1 MILMQELKAQQKRKV
16 MEMPNINQIY
26 SIVNSVAS
34 QSMGSAAV
42 TVVDTSSFIALGNSV
57 LSSQS
62 NTDAYLNTL
71 VDRIGKTI
79 FSVRAYQAA
88 DRDIVREPFEYGC
101 ILQKIYVD
109 MPEARVNNS
118 WNIGSNGYTPE
129 FAPVI
134 KPSVKQKLFDAI
146 STWEVAVTIPD
157 EILKTAFL
165 NETAHAVFIDAIF
178 TSMENMMQLA
188 MENTINI
195 TRASFISR
203 KINTGN
209 VCGAI
214 NLLANYND
222 LTVEPLTVSNCLR
235 DLGFLKYASQQ
246 IKLWTDRMVRM
257 STLFNDEAGYKRHT
271 PKDLQ
276 VLDVLADFATASDIY
291 LQANTYHDELVK
303 MPYYNVVPYWQ
314 GSGEAYTFDDTSA
327 VNIKINNN
335 TTVDESGI
343 LAILFDHDAM
353 GVTIKDRRSSTERN
367 NHDEYTNYYNKANI
381 GYFNDMSENA
391 IVFYIKDVEGGEG

>member
-1 MILMQELKAQQKRKV
+1 
-16 MEMPNINQIY
+16 MPNINQIY

-34 QSMGSAAV
+34 QSMGSAAISA
-42 TVVDTSSFIALGNSV
+42 VDASSFIALGNSV
-57 LSSQS
+57 LSSQN

-79 FSVRAYQAA
+79 FSVRAYQAT

-134 KPSVKQKLFDAI
+134 KPTVKQKLFNAI

-157 EILKTAFL
+157 EILKTAFTS
-165 NETAHAVFIDAIF
+165 ETAMAVFIDAIF
-178 TSMENMMQLA
+178 TAMENMMQLA
-188 MENTINI
+188 MENNINI
-195 TRASFISR
+195 TRAAFIAR
-203 KINTGN
+203 KLNANNT
-209 VCGAI
+209 CGAI
-214 NLLANYND
+214 NLLANYNHLTAGS
-222 LTVEPLTVSNCLR
+222 LTVATCLR

-246 IKLWTDRMVRM
+246 IKLWTDRMVKM
-257 STLFNDEAGYKRHT
+257 STLFNDEQGYKRDT

-276 VLDVLADFATASDIY
+276 VLDVLADFATSLDIY
-291 LQANTYHDELVK
+291 LQASTYHDDLVK

-314 GSGEAYTFDDTSA
+314 GSGEGYAFDDTSA
-327 VNIKINNN
+327 VNIKIDAN
-335 TTVDESGI
+335 TTVNKSGV
-343 LAILFDHDAM
+343 LAVLFDHDAM
-353 GVTIKDRRSSTERN
+353 GVTIKDRRATTERN

-381 GYFNDMSENA
+381 GYFNDMSENG
-391 IVFYIKDVEGGEG
+391 IVFYIEDVSGGEG

>member
-1 MILMQELKAQQKRKV
+1 
-16 MEMPNINQIY
+16 MPNINQIY

-34 QSMGSAAV
+34 QSMGSSAV
-42 TVVDTSSFIALGNSV
+42 TAVDASSFIALGNSV
-57 LSSQS
+57 LSSQAS
-62 NTDAYLNTL
+62 TDAYLNTL

-79 FSVRAYQAA
+79 FSIRAYQAA

-118 WNIGSNGYTPE
+118 WNIGANNYTPE

-134 KPSVKQKLFDAI
+134 KPTVKQKLFNAI

-157 EILKTAFL
+157 EILKTAFTS
-165 NETAHAVFIDAIF
+165 ETAMAVFIDAIF
-178 TSMENMMQLA
+178 TAMENMMQLA
-188 MENTINI
+188 MENNINI
-195 TRASFISR
+195 TRAAFIAR
-203 KINTGN
+203 KLNANST
-209 VCGAI
+209 CGAI
-214 NLLANYND
+214 NLLANYNELTGER
-222 LTVEPLTVSNCLR
+222 LTVATCLR

-246 IKLWTDRMVRM
+246 IKLWTDRMVKM
-257 STLFNDEAGYKRHT
+257 STLFNDEQGYKRHT

-276 VLDVLADFATASDIY
+276 VLDVLADFATSSDIY

-314 GSGEAYTFDDTSA
+314 GSGEGYAFDDTSA
-327 VNIKINNN
+327 VNIKIDAS
-335 TTVDESGI
+335 TTVNKSGV
-343 LAILFDHDAM
+343 LAVLFDHDAM
-353 GVTIKDRRSSTERN
+353 GVTIKDRRATTERN

-381 GYFNDMSENA
+381 GYFNDMSENG
-391 IVFYIKDVEGGEG
+391 IVFYIEDVSGGEG

>member
-1 MILMQELKAQQKRKV
+1 MELKAQQKRKV
-16 MEMPNINQIY
+16 KKMPNINQIY

-34 QSMGSAAV
+34 QAMGSAAISA
-42 TVVDTSSFIALGNSV
+42 VDASSFIALGNSV
-57 LSSQS
+57 LSSQTS
-62 NTDAYLNTL
+62 TDAYLNTL

-79 FSVRAYQAA
+79 FSIRAYQVA

-118 WNIGSNGYTPE
+118 WNIGAQNYTPE

-134 KPSVKQKLFDAI
+134 KPTIKQKLFNAI

-157 EILKTAFL
+157 EILKTAFTS
-165 NETAHAVFIDAIF
+165 ETAMAVFIDAIF

-188 MENTINI
+188 MENNINI
-195 TRASFISR
+195 TRAAFIAR
-203 KINTGN
+203 KLNANST
-209 VCGAI
+209 CGAI
-214 NLLANYND
+214 NLLANYNELTGEK
-222 LTVEPLTVSNCLR
+222 LTVATCLR

-246 IKLWTDRMVRM
+246 IKLWTDRMIKM

-276 VLDVLADFATASDIY
+276 VLDVLADFATSSDIY

-314 GSGEAYTFDDTSA
+314 GSGEGYAFDDTSA
-327 VNIKINNN
+327 VNIKIDAN
-335 TTVDESGI
+335 TTVNKSGV
-343 LAILFDHDAM
+343 LAVLFDHDAM
-353 GVTIKDRRSSTERN
+353 GVTIKDRRATTERN

-381 GYFNDMSENA
+381 GYFNDMSENG
-391 IVFYIKDVEGGEG
+391 IVFYIEDVSGGEG

>member
-1 MILMQELKAQQKRKV
+1 
-16 MEMPNINQIY
+16 MPNINQIY

-34 QSMGSAAV
+34 QSMGSATISAV
-42 TVVDTSSFIALGNSV
+42 DASSFIALGNSV

-79 FSVRAYQAA
+79 FSIRAYQVA

-118 WNIGSNGYTPE
+118 WNIGNNNYTPE

-134 KPSVKQKLFDAI
+134 KPTVKQKLFNAI

-157 EILKTAFL
+157 EILKTAFTS
-165 NETAHAVFIDAIF
+165 ETAMAVFIDAIF
-178 TSMENMMQLA
+178 TAMENMMQLA
-188 MENTINI
+188 MENNINI
-195 TRASFISR
+195 TRAAFIAR
-203 KINTGN
+203 KLNANST
-209 VCGAI
+209 CGAI
-214 NLLANYND
+214 NLLANYNELTGET
-222 LTVEPLTVSNCLR
+222 LTVATCLR

-246 IKLWTDRMVRM
+246 IKLWTDRMIKM

-276 VLDVLADFATASDIY
+276 VLDVLADFATSSDIY

-314 GSGEAYTFDDTSA
+314 GSGEGYAFNDTSA
-327 VNIKINNN
+327 VNIKIDAN
-335 TTVDESGI
+335 TTVNKSGV
-343 LAILFDHDAM
+343 LAVLFDHDAM
-353 GVTIKDRRSSTERN
+353 GVTIKDRRATTERN

-381 GYFNDMSENA
+381 GYFNDMSENG
-391 IVFYIKDVEGGEG
+391 IVFYIEDVSGGEG

>member
-1 MILMQELKAQQKRKV
+1 
-16 MEMPNINQIY
+16 MPNINQIY

-34 QSMGSAAV
+34 QAMGSASIAAV
-42 TVVDTSSFIALGNSV
+42 DASSFIALGNSV

-79 FSVRAYQAA
+79 FSIRAYQAA

-118 WNIGSNGYTPE
+118 WNIGNNNYTPE

-134 KPSVKQKLFDAI
+134 KPTVKQKLFNAI

-157 EILKTAFL
+157 EILKTAFTS
-165 NETAHAVFIDAIF
+165 ETAMAVFIDAIF
-178 TSMENMMQLA
+178 TAMENMMQLA
-188 MENTINI
+188 MENNINI
-195 TRASFISR
+195 TRAAFIAR
-203 KINTGN
+203 KLNAART
-209 VCGAI
+209 CGAI
-214 NLLANYND
+214 NLLANYNKLTGET
-222 LTVEPLTVSNCLR
+222 LTVATCLR

-246 IKLWTDRMVRM
+246 IKLWTDRMVKM
-257 STLFNDEAGYKRHT
+257 STLFNDEEGYKRHT

-276 VLDVLADFATASDIY
+276 VLDVLADFATSSDIY

-314 GSGEAYTFDDTSA
+314 GSGEGYAFDDTSA
-327 VNIKINNN
+327 VNIKIDNN
-335 TTVDESGI
+335 TTVNKSGV
-343 LAILFDHDAM
+343 LAVLFDHDAM
-353 GVTIKDRRSSTERN
+353 GVTIKDRRATTERN

-381 GYFNDMSENA
+381 GYFNDMSENG
-391 IVFYIKDVEGGEG
+391 IVFYIEDVSGGEG

>member
-1 MILMQELKAQQKRKV
+1 
-16 MEMPNINQIY
+16 MPNINQIY

-34 QSMGSAAV
+34 QAMGSASIAAV
-42 TVVDTSSFIALGNSV
+42 DASSFIALGNSV

-79 FSVRAYQAA
+79 FSIRAYQAA

-118 WNIGSNGYTPE
+118 WNIGNNNYTPE

-134 KPSVKQKLFDAI
+134 KPTVKQKLFNAI

-157 EILKTAFL
+157 EILKTAFTS
-165 NETAHAVFIDAIF
+165 ETAMAVFIDAIF
-178 TSMENMMQLA
+178 TAMENMMQLA
-188 MENTINI
+188 MENNINI
-195 TRASFISR
+195 TRAAFIAR
-203 KINTGN
+203 KLNAART
-209 VCGAI
+209 CGAI
-214 NLLANYND
+214 NLLANYNELTGET
-222 LTVEPLTVSNCLR
+222 LTVATCLR

-246 IKLWTDRMVRM
+246 IKLWTDRMVKM
-257 STLFNDEAGYKRHT
+257 STLFNDEEGYKRHT

-276 VLDVLADFATASDIY
+276 VLDVLADFATSSDIY

-314 GSGEAYTFDDTSA
+314 GSGEGYAFDDTSA
-327 VNIKINNN
+327 VNIKIDKN
-335 TTVDESGI
+335 TTVNKSGV
-343 LAILFDHDAM
+343 LAVLFDHDAM
-353 GVTIKDRRSSTERN
+353 GVTIKDRRATTERN

-381 GYFNDMSENA
+381 GYFNDMSENG
-391 IVFYIKDVEGGEG
+391 IVFYIEDVSGGEG

>member
-1 MILMQELKAQQKRKV
+1 
-16 MEMPNINQIY
+16 MPNINQIY

-34 QSMGSAAV
+34 QAMGSAAISA
-42 TVVDTSSFIALGNSV
+42 VDASSFIALGNSV
-57 LSSQS
+57 LSSQT

-79 FSVRAYQAA
+79 FSIRAYQAA
-88 DRDIVREPFEYGC
+88 DRDIVRESFEYGC

-109 MPEARVNNS
+109 MPEAKVNNS

-134 KPSVKQKLFDAI
+134 KPTVKQKLFNAI

-157 EILKTAFL
+157 EILKTAFTS
-165 NETAHAVFIDAIF
+165 ETAMAVFIDAIF

-188 MENTINI
+188 MENNINI
-195 TRASFISR
+195 TRAAFIAR
-203 KINTGN
+203 KLNTHN
-209 VCGAI
+209 TCGAI

-222 LTVEPLTVSNCLR
+222 LTGETLTVATCLR

-246 IKLWTDRMVRM
+246 IKLWTDRMVKM

-276 VLDVLADFATASDIY
+276 VLDVLADFATSSDIY

-314 GSGEAYTFDDTSA
+314 GSGEGYAFEDTSA
-327 VNIKINNN
+327 VNIKIDAN
-335 TTVDESGI
+335 TTVNKSGV
-343 LAILFDHDAM
+343 LAVLFDHDAM
-353 GVTIKDRRSSTERN
+353 GVTIKDRRATTERN

-381 GYFNDMSENA
+381 GYFNDMSENG
-391 IVFYIKDVEGGEG
+391 IVFYIEDTSGGEG

>member
-1 MILMQELKAQQKRKV
+1 
-16 MEMPNINQIY
+16 MPNINQIY

-34 QSMGSAAV
+34 QAMGSAAISA
-42 TVVDTSSFIALGNSV
+42 VDASSFIALGNSV
-57 LSSQS
+57 LSSQT

-79 FSVRAYQAA
+79 FSIRAYQAA
-88 DRDIVREPFEYGC
+88 DRDIVRESFEYGC

-109 MPEARVNNS
+109 MPEAKVNNS

-134 KPSVKQKLFDAI
+134 KPTVKQKLFNAI

-157 EILKTAFL
+157 EILKTAFTS
-165 NETAHAVFIDAIF
+165 ETAMAVFIDAIF

-188 MENTINI
+188 MENNINI
-195 TRASFISR
+195 TRAAFIAR
-203 KINTGN
+203 KLNTHN
-209 VCGAI
+209 TCGAI

-222 LTVEPLTVSNCLR
+222 LTGETLTVATCLR

-246 IKLWTDRMVRM
+246 IKLWTDRMVKM

-276 VLDVLADFATASDIY
+276 VLDVLADFATSSDIY

-314 GSGEAYTFDDTSA
+314 GSGEGYAFNDTSA
-327 VNIKINNN
+327 VNIKIDAN
-335 TTVDESGI
+335 TTVNKSGI
-343 LAILFDHDAM
+343 LAVLFDHDAM
-353 GVTIKDRRSSTERN
+353 GVTIKDRRATTERN

-381 GYFNDMSENA
+381 GYFNDMSENG
-391 IVFYIKDVEGGEG
+391 IVFYIEDVSGGEG

>member
-1 MILMQELKAQQKRKV
+1 
-16 MEMPNINQIY
+16 MPNINQIY

-34 QSMGSAAV
+34 QSMGSAAISA
-42 TVVDTSSFIALGNSV
+42 VDASSFIALGNSV
-57 LSSQS
+57 LSSQN

-79 FSVRAYQAA
+79 FSIRAYQAA

-134 KPSVKQKLFDAI
+134 KPTVKQKLFNAI

-157 EILKTAFL
+157 EILKTAFTS
-165 NETAHAVFIDAIF
+165 ETAMAVFIDAIF
-178 TSMENMMQLA
+178 TAMENMMQLA
-188 MENTINI
+188 MENNINI
-195 TRASFISR
+195 TRAAFIAR
-203 KINTGN
+203 KLNANNT
-209 VCGAI
+209 CGAI
-214 NLLANYND
+214 NLLANYNHLTAGS
-222 LTVEPLTVSNCLR
+222 LTVATCLR

-246 IKLWTDRMVRM
+246 IKLWTDRMVKM
-257 STLFNDEAGYKRHT
+257 STLFNDEQGYKRHT

-276 VLDVLADFATASDIY
+276 VLDVLADFATSSDIY

-314 GSGEAYTFDDTSA
+314 GSGEGYAFDDTSA
-327 VNIKINNN
+327 VNIKIDAN
-335 TTVDESGI
+335 TTVNKSGV
-343 LAILFDHDAM
+343 LAVLFDHDAM
-353 GVTIKDRRSSTERN
+353 GVTIKDRRATTERN

-381 GYFNDMSENA
+381 GYFNDMSENG
-391 IVFYIKDVEGGEG
+391 IVFYIEDASGGEG

>member
-1 MILMQELKAQQKRKV
+1 
-16 MEMPNINQIY
+16 MPNINQIY

-34 QSMGSAAV
+34 QAMGSAAISA
-42 TVVDTSSFIALGNSV
+42 VDASSFIALGNSV
-57 LSSQS
+57 LSSQT

-79 FSVRAYQAA
+79 FSIRAYQAA
-88 DRDIVREPFEYGC
+88 DRDIVRESFEYGC

-109 MPEARVNNS
+109 MPEAKVNNS

-134 KPSVKQKLFDAI
+134 KPTVKQKLFNAI

-157 EILKTAFL
+157 EILKTAFTS
-165 NETAHAVFIDAIF
+165 ETAMAVFIDAIF

-188 MENTINI
+188 MENNINI
-195 TRASFISR
+195 TRAAFIAR
-203 KINTGN
+203 KLNTHN
-209 VCGAI
+209 TCGAI

-222 LTVEPLTVSNCLR
+222 LTGETLTVATCLR

-246 IKLWTDRMVRM
+246 IKLWTDRMVKM

-276 VLDVLADFATASDIY
+276 VLDVLADFATSSDIY

-314 GSGEAYTFDDTSA
+314 GSGEGYAFEDTSA
-327 VNIKINNN
+327 VNIKIDAN
-335 TTVDESGI
+335 TTVNKSGI
-343 LAILFDHDAM
+343 LAVLFDHDAM
-353 GVTIKDRRSSTERN
+353 GVTIKDRRATTERN

-381 GYFNDMSENA
+381 GYFNDMSENG
-391 IVFYIKDVEGGEG
+391 IVFYIEDVSGGEG

>member
-1 MILMQELKAQQKRKV
+1 
-16 MEMPNINQIY
+16 MPNINQIY

-34 QSMGSAAV
+34 QAMGSAAISA
-42 TVVDTSSFIALGNSV
+42 VDASSFIALGNSV
-57 LSSQS
+57 LSSQTS
-62 NTDAYLNTL
+62 TDAYLNTL

-79 FSVRAYQAA
+79 FSIRAYQVA

-118 WNIGSNGYTPE
+118 WNIGAQNYTPE

-134 KPSVKQKLFDAI
+134 KPTIKQKLFNAI

-157 EILKTAFL
+157 EILKTAFTS
-165 NETAHAVFIDAIF
+165 ETAMAVFIDAIF

-188 MENTINI
+188 MENNINI
-195 TRASFISR
+195 TRAAFIAR
-203 KINTGN
+203 KLNANST
-209 VCGAI
+209 CGAI
-214 NLLANYND
+214 NLLANYNELTGEK
-222 LTVEPLTVSNCLR
+222 LTVATCLR

-246 IKLWTDRMVRM
+246 IKLWTDRMIKM

-276 VLDVLADFATASDIY
+276 VLDVLADFATSSDIY

-314 GSGEAYTFDDTSA
+314 GSGEGYAFDDTSA
-327 VNIKINNN
+327 VNIKIDAN
-335 TTVDESGI
+335 TTVNKSGV
-343 LAILFDHDAM
+343 LAVLFDHDAM
-353 GVTIKDRRSSTERN
+353 GVTIKDRRATTERN

-381 GYFNDMSENA
+381 GYFNDMSENG
-391 IVFYIKDVEGGEG
+391 IVFYIEDVSGGEG

>member
-1 MILMQELKAQQKRKV
+1 
-16 MEMPNINQIY
+16 MPNINQIY

-34 QSMGSAAV
+34 QSMGSATISAV
-42 TVVDTSSFIALGNSV
+42 DASSFIALGNSV

-79 FSVRAYQAA
+79 FSIRAYQVA

-118 WNIGSNGYTPE
+118 WNIGNNNYTPE

-134 KPSVKQKLFDAI
+134 KPTVKQKLFNAI

-157 EILKTAFL
+157 EILKTAFTS
-165 NETAHAVFIDAIF
+165 ETAMAVFIDAIF
-178 TSMENMMQLA
+178 TAMENMMQLA
-188 MENTINI
+188 MENNINI
-195 TRASFISR
+195 TRAAFIAR
-203 KINTGN
+203 KLNANST
-209 VCGAI
+209 CGAI
-214 NLLANYND
+214 NLLANYNELTGET
-222 LTVEPLTVSNCLR
+222 LTVATCLR

-246 IKLWTDRMVRM
+246 IKLWTDRMIKM

-276 VLDVLADFATASDIY
+276 VLDVLADFATSTDIY

-314 GSGEAYTFDDTSA
+314 GSGEGYAFNDTSA
-327 VNIKINNN
+327 VNIKIDAN
-335 TTVDESGI
+335 TTVNKSGV
-343 LAILFDHDAM
+343 LAVLFDHDAM
-353 GVTIKDRRSSTERN
+353 GVTIKDRRATTERN

-381 GYFNDMSENA
+381 GYFNDMSENG
-391 IVFYIKDVEGGEG
+391 IVFYIEDVSGGEG

>member
-1 MILMQELKAQQKRKV
+1 
-16 MEMPNINQIY
+16 MPNINQIY

-34 QSMGSAAV
+34 QAMGSASIAAV
-42 TVVDTSSFIALGNSV
+42 DASSFIALGNSV

-79 FSVRAYQAA
+79 FSIRAYQAA

-118 WNIGSNGYTPE
+118 WNIGSQNYTPE

-134 KPSVKQKLFDAI
+134 KPTVKQKLFNAI

-157 EILKTAFL
+157 EILKTAFTS
-165 NETAHAVFIDAIF
+165 ETAMAVFIDAIF
-178 TSMENMMQLA
+178 TAMENMMQLA
-188 MENTINI
+188 MENNINI
-195 TRASFISR
+195 TRAAFIAR
-203 KINTGN
+203 KLNAARK
-209 VCGAI
+209 CGAI
-214 NLLANYND
+214 NLLANYNKLTGET
-222 LTVEPLTVSNCLR
+222 LTVATCLR

-246 IKLWTDRMVRM
+246 IKLWTDRMVKM
-257 STLFNDEAGYKRHT
+257 STLFNDETGYKRHT
-271 PKDLQ
+271 SKDLQ
-276 VLDVLADFATASDIY
+276 VLDVLADFATSSDIY

-314 GSGEAYTFDDTSA
+314 GSGEGYAFDDTSA
-327 VNIKINNN
+327 VNIKIDNN
-335 TTVDESGI
+335 TTVNKSGV
-343 LAILFDHDAM
+343 LAVLFDHDAM
-353 GVTIKDRRSSTERN
+353 GVTIKDRRATTERN

-381 GYFNDMSENA
+381 GYFNDMSENG
-391 IVFYIKDVEGGEG
+391 IVFYIEDVSGGEG

>member
-1 MILMQELKAQQKRKV
+1 
-16 MEMPNINQIY
+16 MPNINQIY

-34 QSMGSAAV
+34 QSMGSAAISA
-42 TVVDTSSFIALGNSV
+42 VDASSFIALGNSV
-57 LSSQS
+57 LSSQTS
-62 NTDAYLNTL
+62 TNAYLNTL

-79 FSVRAYQAA
+79 FSIRSYQTA
-88 DRDIVREPFEYGC
+88 DRDIVREPFEFGC

-134 KPSVKQKLFDAI
+134 KPTVKQKLFNAI

-157 EILKTAFL
+157 EILKTAFTS
-165 NETAHAVFIDAIF
+165 ETAMAVFIDAIF
-178 TSMENMMQLA
+178 TAMENMMQLA
-188 MENTINI
+188 MENNINI
-195 TRASFISR
+195 TRASFIAR
-203 KINTGN
+203 KLNAN
-209 VCGAI
+209 SACGAI
-214 NLLANYND
+214 NLLANYNNLTGEH
-222 LTVEPLTVSNCLR
+222 LTVATCLR

-246 IKLWTDRMVRM
+246 IKLWTDRMVKM
-257 STLFNDEAGYKRHT
+257 STLFNDEQGYKRHT

-276 VLDVLADFATASDIY
+276 VLDVLADFATSSDIY

-314 GSGEAYTFDDTSA
+314 GSGEGYAFDDTSA
-327 VNIKINNN
+327 VNIKIDAN
-335 TTVDESGI
+335 TTVNKSGV
-343 LAILFDHDAM
+343 LAVLFDHDAM
-353 GVTIKDRRSSTERN
+353 GVTIKDRRATTERN

-381 GYFNDMSENA
+381 GYFNDMSENG
-391 IVFYIKDVEGGEG
+391 IVFYIEDVSGGEG

>member
-1 MILMQELKAQQKRKV
+1 
-16 MEMPNINQIY
+16 MPNINQIY
-26 SIVNSVAS
+26 TIVNSVAS
-34 QSMGSAAV
+34 QSMGSSAV
-42 TVVDTSSFIALGNSV
+42 TAVDASSFIALGNSV
-57 LSSQS
+57 LSSQV

-79 FSVRAYQAA
+79 FSIRAYQVA

-118 WNIGSNGYTPE
+118 WNIGNNNYTPE

-134 KPSVKQKLFDAI
+134 KPTIKQKLFNAI

-157 EILKTAFL
+157 EILKTAFTS
-165 NETAHAVFIDAIF
+165 ETAMAVFIDAIF

-188 MENTINI
+188 MENNINI
-195 TRASFISR
+195 TRAAFIAR
-203 KINTGN
+203 KLNANST
-209 VCGAI
+209 CGAI
-214 NLLANYND
+214 NLLANYNELTGEK
-222 LTVEPLTVSNCLR
+222 LTVATCLR

-246 IKLWTDRMVRM
+246 IKLWTDRMIKM

-276 VLDVLADFATASDIY
+276 VLDVLADFATSSDIY

-314 GSGEAYTFDDTSA
+314 GSGEGYAFDDTSA
-327 VNIKINNN
+327 VNIKIDAN
-335 TTVDESGI
+335 TTVNKSGV
-343 LAILFDHDAM
+343 LAVLFDHDAM
-353 GVTIKDRRSSTERN
+353 GVTIKDRRATTERN

-381 GYFNDMSENA
+381 GYFNDMSENG
-391 IVFYIKDVEGGEG
+391 IVFYIEDVSGGEG

>member
-1 MILMQELKAQQKRKV
+1 
-16 MEMPNINQIY
+16 MPNINQIY

-34 QSMGSAAV
+34 QSMGSAAISA
-42 TVVDTSSFIALGNSV
+42 VDASSFIALGNSV
-57 LSSQS
+57 LSSQN

-79 FSVRAYQAA
+79 FSVRAYQAT

-134 KPSVKQKLFDAI
+134 KPTVKQKLFNAI

-157 EILKTAFL
+157 EILKTAFTS
-165 NETAHAVFIDAIF
+165 ETAMAVFIDAIF
-178 TSMENMMQLA
+178 TAMENMMQLA
-188 MENTINI
+188 MENNINI
-195 TRASFISR
+195 TRAAFIAR
-203 KINTGN
+203 KLNANNT
-209 VCGAI
+209 CGAI
-214 NLLANYND
+214 NLLANYNHLTAGS
-222 LTVEPLTVSNCLR
+222 LTVATCLR

-246 IKLWTDRMVRM
+246 IKLWTDRMVKM
-257 STLFNDEAGYKRHT
+257 STLFNDEQGYKRDT

-276 VLDVLADFATASDIY
+276 VLDVLADFATSLDIY
-291 LQANTYHDELVK
+291 LQASTYHDELVK

-314 GSGEAYTFDDTSA
+314 GSGEGYAFDDTSA
-327 VNIKINNN
+327 VNIKIDAN
-335 TTVDESGI
+335 TTVNKSGV
-343 LAILFDHDAM
+343 LAVLFDHDAM
-353 GVTIKDRRSSTERN
+353 GVTIKDRRATTERN

-381 GYFNDMSENA
+381 GYFNDMSENG
-391 IVFYIKDVEGGEG
+391 IVFYIEDVSGGEG

>member
-1 MILMQELKAQQKRKV
+1 

-34 QSMGSAAV
+34 QSMGSAAISA
-42 TVVDTSSFIALGNSV
+42 VDASSFIALGNSV
-57 LSSQS
+57 LSSQT

-79 FSVRAYQAA
+79 FSIRAYQAA

-118 WNIGSNGYTPE
+118 WNIGAQNYTPE

-134 KPSVKQKLFDAI
+134 KPTVKQKLFNAI

-157 EILKTAFL
+157 EILKTAFTS
-165 NETAHAVFIDAIF
+165 ETAMAVFIDAIF
-178 TSMENMMQLA
+178 TAMENMMQLA
-188 MENTINI
+188 MENNINI
-195 TRASFISR
+195 TRAAFIAR
-203 KINTGN
+203 KLNANNT
-209 VCGAI
+209 CGAI
-214 NLLANYND
+214 NLLANYNELTSGS
-222 LTVEPLTVSNCLR
+222 LTVATCLR

-246 IKLWTDRMVRM
+246 IKLWTDRMVKM

-276 VLDVLADFATASDIY
+276 VLDVLADFATSSDIY

-314 GSGEAYTFDDTSA
+314 GSGEGYAFANTSA
-327 VNIKINNN
+327 VNIKIDAN
-335 TTVDESGI
+335 TTVNKSGV
-343 LAILFDHDAM
+343 LAVLFDHDAM
-353 GVTIKDRRSSTERN
+353 GVTIKDRRATTERN

-381 GYFNDMSENA
+381 GYFNDMSENG
-391 IVFYIKDVEGGEG
+391 IVFYIEDVSGGEG

>member
-1 MILMQELKAQQKRKV
+1 
-16 MEMPNINQIY
+16 MPNINQIY

-34 QSMGSAAV
+34 QAMGSASIAAV
-42 TVVDTSSFIALGNSV
+42 DASSFIALGNSV

-79 FSVRAYQAA
+79 FSIRAYQAA

-118 WNIGSNGYTPE
+118 WNIGNNNYTPE

-134 KPSVKQKLFDAI
+134 KPTVKQKLFNAI

-157 EILKTAFL
+157 EILKTAFTS
-165 NETAHAVFIDAIF
+165 ETAMAVFIDAIF
-178 TSMENMMQLA
+178 TAMENMMQLA
-188 MENTINI
+188 MENNINI
-195 TRASFISR
+195 TRAAFIAR
-203 KINTGN
+203 KLNAART
-209 VCGAI
+209 CGAI
-214 NLLANYND
+214 NLLAKYNKLTGET
-222 LTVEPLTVSNCLR
+222 LTVATCLR

-246 IKLWTDRMVRM
+246 IKLWTDRMVKM
-257 STLFNDEAGYKRHT
+257 STLFNDEEGYKRHT

-276 VLDVLADFATASDIY
+276 VLDVLADFATSSDIY

-314 GSGEAYTFDDTSA
+314 GSGEGYAFDDTSA
-327 VNIKINNN
+327 VNIKIDNN
-335 TTVDESGI
+335 TTVNKSGV
-343 LAILFDHDAM
+343 LAVLFDHDAM
-353 GVTIKDRRSSTERN
+353 GVTIKDRRATTERN

-381 GYFNDMSENA
+381 GYFNDMSENG
-391 IVFYIKDVEGGEG
+391 IVFYIEDVSGGEG

>member
-1 MILMQELKAQQKRKV
+1 
-16 MEMPNINQIY
+16 MPNINQIY

-34 QSMGSAAV
+34 QSMGSAAISA
-42 TVVDTSSFIALGNSV
+42 VDASSFIALGNSV
-57 LSSQS
+57 LSSQTS
-62 NTDAYLNTL
+62 TDAYLNTL

-79 FSVRAYQAA
+79 FSIRAYQAA

-134 KPSVKQKLFDAI
+134 KPTVKQKLFNAI

-157 EILKTAFL
+157 EILKTAFTS
-165 NETAHAVFIDAIF
+165 ETAMAVFIDAIF
-178 TSMENMMQLA
+178 TAMENMMQLA
-188 MENTINI
+188 MENNINI
-195 TRASFISR
+195 TRAAFIAR
-203 KINTGN
+203 KLNANNT
-209 VCGAI
+209 CGAI
-214 NLLANYND
+214 NLLANYNHLTGGS
-222 LTVEPLTVSNCLR
+222 LTVATCLR

-246 IKLWTDRMVRM
+246 IKLWTDRMVKM
-257 STLFNDEAGYKRHT
+257 STLFNDETGYKRHT

-276 VLDVLADFATASDIY
+276 VLDVLADFATSSDIY

-314 GSGEAYTFDDTSA
+314 GSGEGYAFDDTSA
-327 VNIKINNN
+327 VNIKIDAN
-335 TTVDESGI
+335 TTVNKSGV
-343 LAILFDHDAM
+343 LAVLFDHDAM
-353 GVTIKDRRSSTERN
+353 GVTIKDRRATTERN

-381 GYFNDMSENA
+381 GYFNDMSENG
-391 IVFYIKDVEGGEG
+391 IVFYIEDVSGGES

>member
-1 MILMQELKAQQKRKV
+1 MQLKAQQKRKV
-16 MEMPNINQIY
+16 MEMPNIQQIY

-34 QSMGSAAV
+34 QSMGSAAISA
-42 TVVDTSSFIALGNSV
+42 VDASSFIALGNSV
-57 LSSQS
+57 LSSQT

-79 FSVRAYQAA
+79 FSIRAYQAA
-88 DRDIVREPFEYGC
+88 DRDIVREPFEFGC

-118 WNIGSNGYTPE
+118 WNIGNNNYTPE

-134 KPSVKQKLFDAI
+134 KPVVKQKLFNAI

-157 EILKTAFL
+157 EILKTAFTS
-165 NETAHAVFIDAIF
+165 ETAMAVFIDAIF
-178 TSMENMMQLA
+178 TAMENMMQLA
-188 MENTINI
+188 MENNINI
-195 TRASFISR
+195 TRAAFIAR
-203 KINTGN
+203 KLNANST
-209 VCGAI
+209 CGAI
-214 NLLANYND
+214 NLLANYID
-222 LTVEPLTVSNCLR
+222 LTGESLTVDTCLR

-246 IKLWTDRMVRM
+246 IKLWTDRMVKM

-276 VLDVLADFATASDIY
+276 VLDVLAGFDSASNIY
-291 LQANTYHDELVK
+291 LQADTYHNELVK

-314 GSGEAYTFDDTSA
+314 GSGEGFDFDDTSS
-327 VNIKINNN
+327 VNIQIDAN
-335 TTVDESGI
+335 TTVDESGV
-343 LAILFDHDAM
+343 LAVLFDHDAM
-353 GVTIKDRRSSTERN
+353 GVTIKDRRATTERN

-381 GYFNDMSENA
+381 GYFNDMSENG
-391 IVFYIKDVEGGEG
+391 IVFYIKDVSSGGEG

>member
-1 MILMQELKAQQKRKV
+1 
-16 MEMPNINQIY
+16 MPNINQIY

-34 QSMGSAAV
+34 QSMGSAAISA
-42 TVVDTSSFIALGNSV
+42 VDASSFIALGNSV
-57 LSSQS
+57 LSSQTS
-62 NTDAYLNTL
+62 TDAYLNTL

-79 FSVRAYQAA
+79 FSIRAYQAA

-134 KPSVKQKLFDAI
+134 KPTVKQKLFNAI

-157 EILKTAFL
+157 EILKTAFTS
-165 NETAHAVFIDAIF
+165 ETAMAVFIDAIF
-178 TSMENMMQLA
+178 TAMENMMQLA
-188 MENTINI
+188 MENNINI
-195 TRASFISR
+195 TRAAFIAR
-203 KINTGN
+203 KLNANNT
-209 VCGAI
+209 CGAI
-214 NLLANYND
+214 NLLANYNHLTGGS
-222 LTVEPLTVSNCLR
+222 LTVATCLR

-246 IKLWTDRMVRM
+246 IKLWTDRMIKM
-257 STLFNDEAGYKRHT
+257 STLFNDEQGYKRHT

-276 VLDVLADFATASDIY
+276 VLDVLADFATSSDIY

-314 GSGEAYTFDDTSA
+314 GSGEGYAFDDTSA
-327 VNIKINNN
+327 VNIKIDAN
-335 TTVDESGI
+335 TTVNKSGV
-343 LAILFDHDAM
+343 LAVLFDHDAM
-353 GVTIKDRRSSTERN
+353 GVTIKDRRATTERN

-381 GYFNDMSENA
+381 GYFNDMSENG
-391 IVFYIKDVEGGEG
+391 IVFYIEDVSGGEG